1 MNRRFRKTGVAALAV
16 MAGLGLGSMA
26 WVAPSLAESAA
37 KPAAAAPAP
46 APAAKPDAVAAATTE
61 EKALLKTVDEAY
73 KAMREVRAARLA
85 IFNGQVDVA
94 TNLVKD
100 AATDMQAAQASLPTH
115 AIKGRKAPDA
125 EDAYLPIDASMTL
138 AEGFV
143 PSAEK
148 QATIDEANQHLANGD
163 GEKAAEVLKLAKID
177 VTISTALIPAK
188 AGLAHIQDAAK
199 LMGEQKYYEA
209 NLALKA
215 AESLVVIDSYSLDA
229 VPRQG

>member
-1 MNRRFRKTGVAALAV
+1 MTRLSRKTTVAALALIS
-16 MAGLGLGSMA
+16 GLGLGSMA
-26 WVAPSLAESAA
+26 LVAPTLADEAQ
-37 KPAAAAPAP
+37 PAAAP
-46 APAAKPDAVAAATTE
+46 APAAKPDAVAAATQTADQ
-61 EKALLKTVDEAY
+61 KALLKTVDEAY

-85 IFNGQVDVA
+85 IFNGQTDVA
-94 TNLVKD
+94 TNLVND
-100 AATDMQAAQASLPTH
+100 AAADMEAAQAALPTH
-115 AIKGRKAPDA
+115 AIRDKKAPDA

-163 GEKAAEVLKLAKID
+163 SRKAAEVLKLAKID
-177 VTISTALIPAK
+177 VTISTALIPAR
-188 AGLAHIQDAAK
+188 AGLAHIRDAAK

-215 AESLVVIDSYSLDA
+215 AENLVVIDTYSLDG